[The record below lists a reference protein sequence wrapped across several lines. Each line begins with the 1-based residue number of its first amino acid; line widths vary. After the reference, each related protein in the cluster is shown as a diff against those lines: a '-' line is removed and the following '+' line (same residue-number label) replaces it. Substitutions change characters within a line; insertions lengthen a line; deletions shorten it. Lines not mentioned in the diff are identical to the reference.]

1 VVKFIKKVIGRDK
14 LYIGG
19 YPMYLCGSLQT
30 TQPQKLTQYA
40 SSEGHTILYISID
53 RKLYIVPQYY
63 L

>member
-1 VVKFIKKVIGRDK
+1 MVYVTKMDTGRDK

-40 SSEGHTILYISID
+40 SSEGHTILYISTD